1 MAFDFPAGEAIT
13 HSHSSR
19 EPKID
24 DLGVL
29 LASVFFFFFYFT
41 LSLFFFNSLCILPS
55 KIFLSSQG
63 KYSSTAALE
72 PSL

>member
-19 EPKID
+19 EHKID

-29 LASVFFFFFYFT
+29 LASDFLFHSFIIIFF
-41 LSLFFFNSLCILPS
+41 SSLCILPS
-55 KIFLSSQG
+55 KNFLNNQG
-63 KYSSTAALE
+63 QDSSTAVLE

>member
-29 LASVFFFFFYFT
+29 LASVF
-41 LSLFFFNSLCILPS
+41 LFFLFHPFIIFFQLP
-55 KIFLSSQG
+55 L
-63 KYSSTAALE
+63 YPA
-72 PSL
+72 